1 MSPAVANRGRR
12 RTDRTG
18 AEPRRRPIR
27 RQARGGRRP
36 GWIAALGW
44 LIVMLGSLVTVT
56 WRQTQGL
63 ALERE
68 LRDLEAERAVLET
81 EQVTLGR
88 RVEELRSRSRVLRVA
103 RERLGM
109 RLPEENE
116 IVFLPVAAGDA
127 GILAAPVRR

>member
-1 MSPAVANRGRR
+1 MSPAVADRARR
-12 RTDRTG
+12 RTDRED
-18 AEPRRRPIR
+18 AAPRRRTVR

-36 GWIAALGW
+36 GWVAAFGW
-44 LIVMLGSLVTVT
+44 LVVMLGSLVTVT

-68 LRDLEAERAVLET
+68 LRELEAERAVLET
-81 EQVTLGR
+81 ETVGLGR

-103 RERLGM
+103 RDRLGM
-109 RLPEENE
+109 RLPEEHE
-116 IVFLPVAAGDA
+116 IVFLPVAPGEA